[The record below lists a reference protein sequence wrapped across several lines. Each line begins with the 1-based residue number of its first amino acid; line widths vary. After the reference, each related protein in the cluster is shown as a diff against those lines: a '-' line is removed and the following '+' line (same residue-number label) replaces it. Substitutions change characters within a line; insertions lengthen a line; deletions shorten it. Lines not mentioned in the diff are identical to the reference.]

1 MTGGVKLVP
10 ESQRVS
16 RVGEAMKAE
25 IADILRKKVKDPRI
39 GFATITGITVTRD
52 FRHAFV
58 QITVLEGQTTEKDTL
73 LGLQKASG
81 FIRSE
86 LGRRLRLRR
95 IPDLT
100 FQCDNHIG
108 KNPTRAD
115 TTRSTRHAQGGNR
128 LISTLR
134 PDGREHAKVV
144 IIYCCISVMD

>member
-1 MTGGVKLVP
+1 MKPV
-10 ESQRVS
+10 SDYQRVS

-25 IADILRKKVKDPRI
+25 IADILSKKVKDPRV

-58 QITVLEGQTTEKDTL
+58 QITVLEGKTTEQETL
-73 LGLQKASG
+73 LGLERASG

-100 FQCDNHIG
+100 FQCD
-108 KNPTRAD
+108 
-115 TTRSTRHAQGGNR
+115 SQV
-128 LISTLR
+128 
-134 PDGREHAKVV
+134 AKTQQVLALLE
-144 IIYCCISVMD
+144 SLNSP

>member
-1 MTGGVKLVP
+1 MP

-39 GFATITGITVTRD
+39 GFTTIAGITVTRD

-58 QITVLEGQTTEKDTL
+58 RITVLEGEITEKETL
-73 LGLQKASG
+73 LGLEKASG

-100 FQCDNHIG
+100 FQCDNQVENTQHVLTLIE
-108 KNPTRAD
+108 ALD
-115 TTRSTRHAQGGNR
+115 TPQEGIDSSILYDPLDTSTPRS
-128 LISTLR
+128 
-134 PDGREHAKVV
+134 
-144 IIYCCISVMD
+144 

>member
-1 MTGGVKLVP
+1 MKLVP

-25 IADILRKKVKDPRI
+25 IADILSKKVKDPRI

-52 FRHAFV
+52 FRHAWV
-58 QITVLEGQTTEKDTL
+58 RITVLEGKITEKETL
-73 LGLQKASG
+73 LGLARASG

-100 FQCDNHIG
+100 FQCDSQTAKTQQVLTLLETLDTSTNASALHE
-108 KNPTRAD
+108 NLDESAPT
-115 TTRSTRHAQGGNR
+115 S
-128 LISTLR
+128 
-134 PDGREHAKVV
+134 
-144 IIYCCISVMD
+144 